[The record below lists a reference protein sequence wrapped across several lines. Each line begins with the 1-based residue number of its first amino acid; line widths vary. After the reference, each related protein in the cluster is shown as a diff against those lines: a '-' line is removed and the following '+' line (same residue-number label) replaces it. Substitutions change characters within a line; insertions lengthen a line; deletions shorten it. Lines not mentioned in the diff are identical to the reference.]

1 MRIMLA
7 AVLGAAF
14 VACAQAQTY
23 PAKPVRIILPFPPGE
38 GPDVVLRRAGETL
51 QVSTGQP
58 WIIDNRPGGNM
69 LVAANACT
77 GSAPDGYTLCMI
89 NGSMM
94 SVNPNVMAK
103 LPYDPE
109 KDFKPVVQM
118 YFLVGGLFA
127 HPSVPSGSLKDFVA
141 HARSKPGV
149 VNYGTFGPNTT
160 LDVFRMWL
168 NDAWKTDIV
177 GIPYKGGAQ
186 IITALAANELQF
198 TWIGVSNGLG
208 LIKAQKVRL
217 LAVDSPKRS
226 PLFPDVPTLIEMG
239 LPASP
244 LASWHGLAF
253 QAGAPDL
260 AVNRVNAEF
269 AKVFSEPKFAA
280 FLSERLLDNAVAPP
294 AEFAAFLKKDRD
306 SVAELVR
313 RFNIPKQ

>member
-1 MRIMLA
+1 
-7 AVLGAAF
+7 
-14 VACAQAQTY
+14 
-23 PAKPVRIILPFPPGE
+23 
-38 GPDVVLRRAGETL
+38 
-51 QVSTGQP
+51 
-58 WIIDNRPGGNM
+58 
-69 LVAANACT
+69 
-77 GSAPDGYTLCMI
+77 
-89 NGSMM
+89 
-94 SVNPNVMAK
+94 
-103 LPYDPE
+103 
-109 KDFKPVVQM
+109 
-118 YFLVGGLFA
+118 
-127 HPSVPSGSLKDFVA
+127 
-141 HARSKPGV
+141 
-149 VNYGTFGPNTT
+149 GPNTT

-280 FLSERLLDNAVAPP
+280 FLTERLLDNAVAPP
-294 AEFAAFLKKDRD
+294 
-306 SVAELVR
+306 
-313 RFNIPKQ
+313 